1 MLDFVVT
8 NLKKG
13 LRGFSHEAFDYWRRQ
28 LNK

>member
-8 NLKKG
+8 NVKKR
-13 LRGFSHEAFDYWRRQ
+13 LRGFSREAFDYWRRQ